1 MNLKIIFVLIN
12 AIIQG
17 LTEFFPVSSSGHL
30 MILQHFFKN
39 TFYNNMALD
48 VILNIGTLLA
58 VVFFYRKVV
67 FRLFIAA
74 LDLPRSIITKKEPK
88 DIYYKRLLLLLAVS
102 SVPLIIPFFLRK
114 HYTDIIKTGNM
125 LNLGVSFIL
134 TSIVLF
140 MSRKRVGGG
149 KSAIDM
155 TYADALLIGLLQAVV
170 APVPGISRSGLTI
183 AVGLLLG
190 LSLKYCVMYSFLI
203 GIPAS
208 VGAGILGFVDVFLQ
222 FNSLD
227 WWIFLLGIIVSAIIG
242 YLCINILERVILK
255 NKFYMFSYYT
265 FALALLTIGIGI
277 YEKLNL

>member
-1 MNLKIIFVLIN
+1 MSFKIIFVLIN
-12 AIIQG
+12 AIVQG

-39 TFYNNMALD
+39 AFYDNITLD
-48 VILNIGTLLA
+48 VMLNIGTMFA
-58 VVFFYRKVV
+58 IVFFYRKVV
-67 FRLFIAA
+67 FRLIIAA
-74 LDLPRSIITKKEPK
+74 FDVPRSIFTKKEPK
-88 DIYYKRLLLLLAVS
+88 DIYYKRFLLLLVVS
-102 SVPLIIPFFLRK
+102 SAPLIISVFLRK
-114 HYTDIIKTGNM
+114 HYTNIIKTGNM

-134 TSIVLF
+134 TSVLLF
-140 MSRKRVGGG
+140 MSRKRVSGG
-149 KSAIDM
+149 KSAMDM

-170 APVPGISRSGLTI
+170 APIPGISRSGLTI

-208 VGAGILGFVDVFLQ
+208 VGAGILGFADVFLQ
-222 FNSLD
+222 FNSSD

-242 YLCINILERVILK
+242 YLCIKILERIILK

-265 FALALLTIGIGI
+265 FTLALLTIGIGI
-277 YEKLNL
+277 YEKLHV